1 MSRVLGILNLHN
13 EKNLGEITSK
23 RSLGALS
30 FLGRY
35 SFCDIPLSNFGN
47 SKINSS
53 CILVKNNFRSI
64 IRHIDDSHGYSENS
78 KLGSLYMLY
87 NEKNASEEIYNT
99 DINNL
104 LENKW
109 ILEENNF
116 SHIVIA
122 PTHLIYKLN
131 FQEVLK
137 QHEKLNSTITV
148 CYKKINNGK
157 EEFLNSDS
165 YLIDE
170 SKKLR
175 GIYQNK
181 GTDNSINVSM
191 ETYIFST
198 NKLIEILEF
207 SKKTS
212 QIFTL
217 KDILNY
223 ISTSLDIDTYEYK
236 GYLRSIE
243 NLNDYFK
250 YSLELLDLNILKE
263 LTSSSW
269 PIYTKTHD
277 TPPAKY
283 LEGAIVK
290 DSFISNGAIISG
302 EVEHSIICRS
312 VKIGKN
318 CKIKNCIILS
328 DTQIDDN
335 VNLENVIVDKSSKI
349 IYTKELKG
357 KYDKPIYIKQG
368 DII

>member
-1 MSRVLGILNLHN
+1 MSRILGILNLHN
-13 EKNLGEITSK
+13 EKKLGEITSK

-64 IRHIDDSHGYSENS
+64 IRHIDASQGYSENS
-78 KLGSLYMLY
+78 KLGTLYMLY
-87 NEKNASEEIYNT
+87 NEKYANEEIYNT

-104 LENKW
+104 IENKW

-116 SHIVIA
+116 SHVVIA
-122 PTHLIYKLN
+122 PTHLIYKLD
-131 FQEVLK
+131 FQEVIK
-137 QHEKLNSTITV
+137 QHEALNSTITV

-157 EEFLNSDS
+157 KDFLNCDS
-165 YLIDE
+165 YLLDE
-170 SKKLR
+170 TNKLR

-181 GTDNSINVSM
+181 GTEDAINISM
-191 ETYIFST
+191 ETYVISIS
-198 NKLIEILEF
+198 KLLEILEF

-217 KDILNY
+217 RDILNY
-223 ISTSLDIDTYEYK
+223 ISTSLDIDTFEYK
-236 GYLRSIE
+236 GYLRCIE
-243 NLNDYFK
+243 NINDYFK

-269 PIYTKTHD
+269 PIFTKTHD

-283 LEGAIVK
+283 LEGAKVK

-302 EVEHSIICRS
+302 EVDHSIICRS

-318 CKIKNCIILS
+318 SKIKNSIILS

-335 VNLENVIVDKSSKI
+335 VTLENVIVDKSAKI

-357 KYDKPIYIKQG
+357 KFDKPIYIKQG